1 MNMRS
6 IKIVSWRMQKMIKT
20 MIEILKDW
28 INNILPI
35 EDDQELTED
44 EILFVYGDD

>member
-1 MNMRS
+1 
-6 IKIVSWRMQKMIKT
+6 MIKT